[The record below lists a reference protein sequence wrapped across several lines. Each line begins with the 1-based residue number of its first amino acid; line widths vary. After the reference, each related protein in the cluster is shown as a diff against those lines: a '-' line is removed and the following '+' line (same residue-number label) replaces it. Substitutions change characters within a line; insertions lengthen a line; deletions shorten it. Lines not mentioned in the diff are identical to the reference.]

1 MFNGTIYPMDTTNLK
16 VGIYA
21 RISDDKDGQQTATA
35 RQMEDCR
42 AFAGRKGWEVA
53 DEFEDIDTS
62 AYLRGVKRPEFE
74 RMLTALR
81 EGNISGVVVW
91 KLDRLTRQQRDLV
104 RVIEACEPHRAFVAS
119 VMEPIDTR
127 ESYGQFVAELLV
139 AQARM
144 ESANSSTRG
153 RRKAQEQREKGMP
166 PPCGKRCFG
175 YAMAYTQV
183 VPEEA
188 AIIREVRDRLF
199 AGEGL
204 YGICSDLEARGIL
217 GTQGHAWR
225 TNILKRLLVGP
236 SIAGVREG
244 DGKRYPGTWQAII
257 SPEDSDRLRAML
269 NPRPGAPRRSPAR
282 RYLLTGFMRCGRC
295 DHRMAGHVG
304 SDGHRRYVCGKQPGY
319 PNCGRMSIRT
329 EPVDDM
335 VREMLMVAVDDT
347 ALAEALHA
355 RGDQDDGL
363 LEAIRRDEGSLETLS
378 RDFYVEQILTR
389 EEFLAARD
397 GLVTRLEANRTRL
410 SRRDGRGAVG
420 TFLGRGETLRQ
431 AWEAGSNDWRRS
443 VVGALLDHVVILP
456 GLPGRI
462 ASNPDRVKP
471 VWRY

>member
-1 MFNGTIYPMDTTNLK
+1 MEPLTPK

-42 AFAGRKGWEVA
+42 AFAERKGWEVA
-53 DEFEDIDTS
+53 DVFEDVDIS
-62 AYLRGVKRPEFE
+62 AFDAKAKRPQFL
-74 RMLTALR
+74 RMLEALR
-81 EGNISGVVVW
+81 TGEINGVVVW

-104 RVIEACEPHRAFVAS
+104 RVFEACEPHKAFVAS

-127 ESYGQFVAELLV
+127 ETYGQFVAELLV

-153 RRKAQEQREKGMP
+153 RRKAQEQREKGVP

-175 YAMAYTQV
+175 YTMAYTGV

-204 YGICSDLEARGIL
+204 YGICGDLEARGIV

-225 TNILKRLLVGP
+225 TNILKRLLTGP

-244 DGKRYPGTWQAII
+244 DGKRYPGTWPAII

-269 NPRPGAPRRSPAR
+269 NRRPGAPRRSPAR
-282 RYLLTGFMRCGRC
+282 RYPLTGFMKCGRC
-295 DHRMAGHVG
+295 GHRMAGHVS

-319 PNCGRMSIRT
+319 PNCGRMSVRA
-329 EPVDDM
+329 EPVEDM
-335 VREMLMVAVDDT
+335 VREMLIVAVDDA
-347 ALAEALHA
+347 ALAAALHA

-363 LEAIRRDEGSLETLS
+363 VEAVRRDESAMETLS

-397 GLVTRLEANRTRL
+397 GLVSRLEANRTRL
-410 SRRDGRGAVG
+410 SRRDGSGAVG
-420 TFLGRGETLRQ
+420 TFLGHGETLRQ

-456 GLPGRI
+456 GHPGRI

>member
-1 MFNGTIYPMDTTNLK
+1 MDMTTPK
-16 VGIYA
+16 VGIYT

-42 AFAGRKGWEVA
+42 AFAGRKGWDVA

-74 RMLTALR
+74 RMLAGLR
-81 EGNISGVVVW
+81 AGSISGVLVW

-104 RVIEACEPHRAFVAS
+104 RVIEACEPNRGFVAS

-153 RRKAQEQREKGMP
+153 RRKAQEQREQGMP

-175 YAMAYTQV
+175 YDMRYSKV

-188 AIIREVRDRLF
+188 AIIREVRDRVF
-199 AGEGL
+199 AGESL
-204 YGICSDLEARGIL
+204 HGICVDLEARGVV

-225 TNILKRLLVGP
+225 SNLLKRLLTGP

-244 DGKRYPGTWQAII
+244 DGKRYPGTWPAII
-257 SPEDSDRLRAML
+257 STDDSDRLRAML
-269 NPRPGAPRRSPAR
+269 IRRPGAPRRSPAR
-282 RYLLTGFMRCGRC
+282 RYLMTGLMRCGRC
-295 DHRMAGHVG
+295 GHRMNGHA
-304 SDGHRRYVCGKQPGY
+304 SADGVRRYVCARQAGY
-319 PNCGRMSIRT
+319 PNCGRMSARA
-329 EPVDDM
+329 EPVEDM
-335 VREMLMVAVDDT
+335 VREMLIVAVDAA
-347 ALAEALHA
+347 ALAEALRA

-363 LEAIRRDEGSLETLS
+363 LEMVRRDEGALEMLS
-378 RDFYVEQILTR
+378 RDFYLEHILTR
-389 EEFLAARD
+389 EEFLTTRD
-397 GLVTRLEANRTRL
+397 GLARRLEANRTRL
-410 SRRDGRGAVG
+410 SRRDGHGAVG
-420 TFLGRGETLRQ
+420 AFVGHGETLRR
-431 AWEAGSNDWRRS
+431 AWEAGSLDWRHS

-456 GLPGRI
+456 GRPGRI